1 MSFPSIVDGKLL
13 ILHRDEKLEFRFILN
28 HRVFE
33 TTFIVNSTDLFDGTE
48 AGMHAP
54 TRVDEPTPAQLPRF
68 ARDFRHQAYFLSCDS
83 GCAGRGCCIGAVNMA
98 LAVRVLAVTIDV
110 RHTFHGLAGLAAV
123 LARRDH
129 ATANRVCT
137 LLGIRSFHLILPCP
151 CPSEPTRPPRANPQA

>member
-1 MSFPSIVDGKLL
+1 
-13 ILHRDEKLEFRFILN
+13 
-28 HRVFE
+28 
-33 TTFIVNSTDLFDGTE
+33 
-48 AGMHAP
+48 
-54 TRVDEPTPAQLPRF
+54 
-68 ARDFRHQAYFLSCDS
+68 
-83 GCAGRGCCIGAVNMA
+83 
-98 LAVRVLAVTIDV
+98 VLAVTIDV

>member
-54 TRVDEPTPAQLPRF
+54 TRVDEPTPAALP
-68 ARDFRHQAYFLSCDS
+68 
-83 GCAGRGCCIGAVNMA
+83 
-98 LAVRVLAVTIDV
+98 
-110 RHTFHGLAGLAAV
+110 
-123 LARRDH
+123 
-129 ATANRVCT
+129 
-137 LLGIRSFHLILPCP
+137 
-151 CPSEPTRPPRANPQA
+151 